1 MKLVMMLGMP
11 LLGGQVIYL
20 HDNRLHHIIE
30 TREEVEAER
39 EGDG

>member
-1 MKLVMMLGMP
+1 MMLGMP

-20 HDNRLHHIIE
+20 YINRLHHIIE
-30 TREEVEAER
+30 TRGEVEGER